1 MELRIADCG
10 LRILKPCAA
19 AMLACIIP
27 FSTHSQVIGAAPP
40 IRNPKSE
47 IRNPPSPDA
56 EATVVIYNKNDSD
69 SAGLARFYA
78 EKRGIPNDHIV
89 GLKCPVQEEISREDY
104 DGTIAE
110 PLRELFTKNNWWD
123 LRPVDHPLGRIERNR
138 IKFVALMRGMPLK
151 IAPSGPYPG
160 DRPMGPPE
168 AAGHNEAAVDSEL
181 ATLGAYNRQISGIRP
196 NEYFRSYSRILDINL
211 PGLMLVCRLD
221 APTPDMVRRM
231 INDSIATEK
240 EGLRG
245 FAYIDA
251 RKIETAGYAEGDK
264 WLYAAAADCR
274 KHGIPAILDNGQGL
288 FPEAYPMSRAALY
301 YGWYTPNVAGPFAR
315 PDFRF
320 QRGAIAVHIHSFS
333 AATLRNPAGNWCA
346 PLIAAGAAA
355 TVGNVYEPYLTFT
368 PQLDILNE
376 RLLSGFTF
384 AESAWM
390 SEHVTSWQTTM
401 IGDPLYRPYKYLH
414 DLDGKPASGEWESYR
429 VGAKLWFEKDRAS
442 GEASLRASGKRLK
455 SGVIWEGLGLL
466 ELTTPDGQ
474 DAALTAF
481 REARK
486 AYTAPDDIVR
496 SAIHEVILLRNQR
509 KDMDAVVLAGTLAD
523 TYKKSRAVE
532 VLRMLTGK

>member
-1 MELRIADCG
+1 MRFQIW
-10 LRILKPCAA
+10 KVCAA
-19 AMLACIIP
+19 ALLACFAP
-27 FSTHSQVIGAAPP
+27 FATHAQVIGAAAAIRKSPP
-40 IRNPKSE
+40 VES
-47 IRNPPSPDA
+47 SPEADA
-56 EATVVIYNKNDSD
+56 TLVIYNKNDSD
-69 SAGLARFYA
+69 SASLARFYA
-78 EKRGIPNDHIV
+78 EKRGIPNERVV
-89 GLKCPVQEEISREDY
+89 GLKCLVQEEISRVDY

-110 PLRELFTKNNWWD
+110 PLREIFTKNNWWD

-151 IAPSGPYPG
+151 IAPGGVSPG
-160 DRPMGPPE
+160 DKPMGPPE

-181 ATLGAYNRQISGIRP
+181 ATLGAFTRQLSGLRP
-196 NEYFRSYSRILDINL
+196 NEYFRSYSRILDVNL

-221 APTPDMVRRM
+221 APTPEMVRRM
-231 INDSIATEK
+231 ITDSIATEK

-251 RKIETAGYAEGDK
+251 RNIQQAGYAEGDK
-264 WLYAAAADCR
+264 WLYAAAAECR
-274 KHGIPAILDNGQGL
+274 KHGIPAILDNGEGL
-288 FPEAYPMSRAALY
+288 FPDAYPMTRAALY

-315 PDFRF
+315 PDFHF
-320 QRGAIAVHIHSFS
+320 PRGAVAVHIHSYS

-390 SEHVTSWQTTM
+390 SERVTSWQTTM
-401 IGDPLYRPYKYLH
+401 VGDPLYRPFKYLR
-414 DLDGKPASGEWESYR
+414 DLDGKPVSGEWEAYR
-429 VGAKLWFEKDRAS
+429 AGAKLWFEKGRES
-442 GEASLRASGKRLK
+442 GESALRASGKRFN

-466 ELTTPDGQ
+466 ELTVNGAQ
-474 DAALTAF
+474 EDALAAF

-486 AYTAPDDIVR
+486 SYTLPDDIVR
-496 SAIHEVILLRNQR
+496 SAIHEVILLRSMHR
-509 KDMDAVVLAGTLAD
+509 DMDAVTLAGKLAD
-523 TYKKSRAVE
+523 TYKKSRSVE
-532 VLRMLTGK
+532 VLKILTAR